1 VALLTALAVGGLL
14 ASQATPQPRRP
25 DVANAFRPCARGDL
39 VGVWQVLRMGVVP
52 AFSVDTTDPAYFAH
66 QRYVFDANANL
77 YYLTS
82 TKTITPDEQRA
93 LLATTAPVIW
103 AVDEEGRLLTQR
115 AGEPRLDNSTCQVV
129 LVETRDP
136 RSDIHP
142 GPGDVL
148 LTLFADGKP
157 VVRRL
162 LRRIEKL
169 GGPDMAPQTPQRS
182 GRPGEPVAP
191 LDPR

>member
-1 VALLTALAVGGLL
+1 MRRAVAFFVTAFVVVGPLTSVPAAGQ
-14 ASQATPQPRRP
+14 SRRP
-25 DVANAFRPCARGDL
+25 DVASAFRPCARADL
-39 VGVWQVLRMGVVP
+39 IGAWQVLRLGVAP
-52 AFSVDTTDPAYFAH
+52 AFGVDKADPAYFAH

-77 YYLTS
+77 YQLTS

-93 LLATTAPVIW
+93 LLVATPPVTW
-103 AVDEEGRLLTQR
+103 AVDAEGRLLTQR
-115 AGEPRLDNSTCQVV
+115 AGEPRLDNSACQVI
-129 LVETRDP
+129 LVETKDP

-162 LRRIEKL
+162 LRRVDKL
-169 GGPDMAPQTPQRS
+169 PSP
-182 GRPGEPVAP
+182 
-191 LDPR
+191 

>member
-1 VALLTALAVGGLL
+1 VVLLTALAVGGPLL
-14 ASQATPQPRRP
+14 ASQATAQARRP
-25 DVANAFRPCARGDL
+25 DVATAFRPCARGDL
-39 VGVWQVLRMGVVP
+39 VGVWQVLRLGVVP
-52 AFSVDTTDPAYFAH
+52 AFTVDKADPAYLTH

-77 YYLTS
+77 YHLTS

-93 LLATTAPVIW
+93 LFAVTTPVTW

-115 AGEPRLDNSTCQVV
+115 AGEPRLDNSTCQVI

-136 RSDIHP
+136 KSDIHP

-169 GGPDMAPQTPQRS
+169 PSPAP
-182 GRPGEPVAP
+182 
-191 LDPR
+191 